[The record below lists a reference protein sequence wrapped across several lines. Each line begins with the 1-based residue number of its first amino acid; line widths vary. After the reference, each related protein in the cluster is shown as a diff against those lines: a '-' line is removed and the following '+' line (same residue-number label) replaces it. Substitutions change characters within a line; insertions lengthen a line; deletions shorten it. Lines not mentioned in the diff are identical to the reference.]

1 MFDQFSESF
10 QKLVKKMESW
20 LDSIVLGLPNF
31 ILAAIVLAISIVIAK
46 NLKKVAQ
53 RGLARTGANK
63 TVTGLLSNMLVAVF
77 MLISIFIILNIL
89 DLSDALTA
97 LLGTAGVAGLAVGL
111 ALQDPLVNL
120 FSGVLMSVRD
130 YYKIGDLVETNN
142 YFGKIQKINLRSTII
157 LSPKGQEIIIPNKEV
172 LQSPLINY
180 THNGRRRIDITCG
193 VAYGDDLEK
202 VKKIAI
208 KAIENS
214 GLDIRESKPI
224 EFYYTGFGGSSID
237 FIIRFWKNITA
248 QSDYLAAQS
257 VAIMALKK
265 AFDENGITIPFP
277 ITTLDFGVVGG
288 KGIDEI
294 YPPNKMMNFN
304 GSESKNGHS
313 NGQTNGKVNGQKIAI
328 ED

>member
-20 LDSIVLGLPNF
+20 LDSLVLGLPNF
-31 ILAAIVLAISIVIAK
+31 ILAAIVLAISIFLAR
-46 NLKKVAQ
+46 NLKNIAQ
-53 RGLARTGANK
+53 KGLSKTGANK
-63 TVTGLLSNMLVAVF
+63 TVTGLLSNMLVAIF

-130 YYKIGDLVETNN
+130 YYKIGDLVETND
-142 YFGKIQKINLRSTII
+142 YFGRILKINLRSTVI

-172 LQSPLINY
+172 LQNPLINFS
-180 THNGRRRIDITCG
+180 HNGRRRVDITCG
-193 VAYGDDLEK
+193 VAYGDDLDK
-202 VKKIAI
+202 VKKVAI
-208 KAIENS
+208 QAIEDS
-214 GLDIRESKPI
+214 GLDFRESKPI
-224 EFYYTGFGGSSID
+224 EFFYMGFGGSSID
-237 FIIRFWKNITA
+237 FTIRFWKNITA
-248 QSDYLAAQS
+248 QVDYLEAQS
-257 VAIMALKK
+257 TAIMAIKK
-265 AFDENGITIPFP
+265 AFDENSITIPFP

-294 YPPNKMMNFN
+294 YPPQKMMNFH
-304 GSESKNGHS
+304 KNGVE
-313 NGQTNGKVNGQKIAI
+313 NGKINDSSDLKT
-328 ED
+328 

>member
-1 MFDQFSESF
+1 MFSQFSESF
-10 QKLVKKMESW
+10 KKLIAKLEGW

-31 ILAAIVLAISIVIAK
+31 ILAAIVLAISIFIAR
-46 NLKKVAQ
+46 NLKNVAQ
-53 RGLARTGANK
+53 KGLAKTSANK

-77 MLISIFIILNIL
+77 MIISLFVILNIL

-130 YYKIGDLVETNN
+130 YYEIGDLVETNS
-142 YFGKIQKINLRSTII
+142 YFGRIQKINLRSTII
-157 LSPKGQEIIIPNKEV
+157 LSPQGQEIIIPNKEV
-172 LQSPLINY
+172 LQNPLINFS
-180 THNGRRRIDITCG
+180 HNGRRRIDIDCG

-202 VKKIAI
+202 VKKVAI
-208 KAIENS
+208 KAIEDS
-214 GLDIRESKPI
+214 GLDIRETKPI
-224 EFYYTGFGGSSID
+224 QLFYKNFGGSSID
-237 FIIRFWKNITA
+237 FTIRFWKNITA
-248 QSDYLAAQS
+248 QSDYLEAQS
-257 VAIMALKK
+257 IAIMAIKK

-294 YPPNKMMNFN
+294 YPPQKIGGFN
-304 GSESKNGHS
+304 GNGKKNGQP
-313 NGQTNGKVNGQKIAI
+313 NGHKVAI
-328 ED
+328 EN